1 MNVEEA
7 QEKFIQSW
15 SQLGSSWGI
24 NKTMAQ
30 IHALLLISPDAL
42 SAEDIMERLVIS
54 RGNTNMNVRA
64 LIDWGLVYKKHK
76 PGERMEFFFAEKDIS
91 KVARS
96 IAKERRKREI
106 EPVVDL
112 MNELSSSNIGNSKEA
127 QEFTRITTEI
137 HKFSAKVDS
146 LVDKFSRSDENW
158 FYATLLKLF
167 K

>member
-1 MNVEEA
+1 MDIKDA
-7 QEKFIQSW
+7 QDKFIQSW

-30 IHALLLISPDAL
+30 IHALLLVSSESL
-42 SAEDIMERLVIS
+42 SAENIMERLVIS

-64 LIDWGLVYKKHK
+64 LMDWGLVYKKHK
-76 PGERMEFFFAEKDIS
+76 PGERMEFFYAEKDIS
-91 KVARS
+91 KVARA

-106 EPVVDL
+106 EPVVEL
-112 MNELSSSNIGNSKEA
+112 MSVLSNAKFDNSKEA
-127 QEFTRITTEI
+127 QEFTKVTGDI
-137 HKFSAKVDS
+137 HKFSAKVDG

-158 FYATLLKLF
+158 FYATLIKLF